1 MYEIEQKFIFDKLP
15 QNELEFI
22 RHTIVYRQYLSSDPE
37 IRINRR
43 VFDDGEERY
52 NLTFK
57 SENFLKR
64 KEVKMR
70 LSREQ
75 YFDIIDVNC
84 CKDLV
89 FEVWEYAIDE
99 IHSISFKK
107 CKNIDIC
114 FAEIE
119 YADMED
125 YHKMQGKIKGYE
137 FVKEEVTE
145 NERFYVKNIWRR
157 FCEE

>member
-1 MYEIEQKFIFDKLP
+1 MYEIEQKFMFDKLP
-15 QNELEFI
+15 KDELEFMQ
-22 RHTIVYRQYLSSDPE
+22 HTKVYRQYLSSDPE

-57 SENFLKR
+57 SGKFLKR
-64 KEVKMR
+64 KEVKIR
-70 LSREQ
+70 LSKEQ
-75 YFDIIDVNC
+75 YYDIMDVNG

-89 FEVWEYAIDE
+89 CVVWDYAIDE
-99 IHSISFKK
+99 SHRISFKK
-107 CKNIDIC
+107 CRDIDIS

-125 YHKMQGKIKGYE
+125 YHRMQGKIKGYK

-145 NERFYVKNIWRR
+145 NEKFYVKNIWRQ
-157 FCEE
+157 FCEK

>member
-1 MYEIEQKFIFDKLP
+1 MYEIEQKFIFDELP

-22 RHTIVYRQYLSSDPE
+22 QHTIVYRQYLSSNPE

-70 LSREQ
+70 LSKEQ
-75 YFDIIDVNC
+75 YFDIIDVNMGC
-84 CKDLV
+84 PVPKV
-89 FEVWEYAIDE
+89 V
-99 IHSISFKK
+99 
-107 CKNIDIC
+107 N
-114 FAEIE
+114 
-119 YADMED
+119 
-125 YHKMQGKIKGYE
+125 
-137 FVKEEVTE
+137 
-145 NERFYVKNIWRR
+145 N
-157 FCEE
+157 